1 MESGLSFTKV
11 NQRRSAQCPVVE
23 PAPPEKP
30 RPHGNPPPAHAM
42 FARALAALAAAATVA
57 NAALIELNPGAS
69 P

>member
-1 MESGLSFTKV
+1 
-11 NQRRSAQCPVVE
+11 
-23 PAPPEKP
+23 
-30 RPHGNPPPAHAM
+30 M